1 MRRLAI
7 PFLALASLTLTV
19 MAAAK
24 PTLNIGDPPPP
35 MHVMKW
41 VKGTPVTKFE
51 KGKIYVVEFWATWC
65 PPCRESIPHLTQ
77 LARKY
82 KGKVTFAGI
91 SSFERPAGD
100 VAQVTKF
107 VQNMGAKM
115 NYNVGMD
122 GSDGVMGKTWMD
134 AAGEEGIPT
143 AFVVG
148 RQSRIVWIGHPMF
161 GLDETLGQIL
171 AGTYDARAFAAKRS
185 KDKAAEEQATAENDR
200 MRALFGKS
208 VSLAQ
213 QGKDQEA
220 LDELNKTLAANP
232 QYEKKPQIATFKYG
246 LLLKTNESNAYA
258 YARKLAE
265 GDFKDNAEALNGL
278 AWSIVD
284 DKATLKTP
292 DYDTAVAIA
301 QRAVEI
307 TKGADPMILDTL
319 GYAYFKKG
327 DLDKAIETQ
336 EKAVKLLD
344 AHPEFP
350 AEVKKEITDRLEKF
364 KQKKSGNAV
373 STQ

>member
-7 PFLALASLTLTV
+7 PFLALASLALTG
-19 MAAAK
+19 MASAK
-24 PTLNIGDPPPP
+24 PALNIGDPPPP

-51 KGKIYVVEFWATWC
+51 KGQVYVVEFWATWC

-91 SSFERPAGD
+91 SSFERPPGD

-107 VQNMGAKM
+107 VQNMGDKM

-134 AAGEEGIPT
+134 AAGEQGIPT
-143 AFVVG
+143 AFVI
-148 RQSRIVWIGHPMF
+148 SRDAKIAWIGHPMF

-171 AGTYDARAFAAKRS
+171 AGSYDVKAFAAKRS
-185 KDKAAEEQATAENDR
+185 KQKAAEEQANAENDK
-200 MRALFGKS
+200 MRQLFGKT

-213 QGKDQEA
+213 QGKNQEA

-232 QYEKKPQIATFKYG
+232 QYEKQSQIAVFKYT
-246 LLLKTNESNAYA
+246 LLLKTNESAAYA

-265 GDFKDNAEALNGL
+265 GDFKDNASTLNAL

-284 DKATLKTP
+284 DGAALKTP

-301 QRAVEI
+301 QRAVEV
-307 TKGADPMILDTL
+307 TNSGDPMVLDTL

-327 DLDKAIETQ
+327 DVDKAIETQ
-336 EKAVKLLD
+336 EKAVQLIDKQKD
-344 AHPEFP
+344 FP
-350 AEVKKEITDRLEKF
+350 ADAKKEITDRLEKF
-364 KQKKSGNAV
+364 KQKKSNNAAAN
-373 STQ
+373 Q